1 MSFLLKQDIHN
12 VLTKIFYDDIV
23 NRRSNYFYYIGK
35 IVEWNNPN
43 VPDVPKETGSYEHET
58 RNNIINVKKIQPQD
72 VSYVIPRRNWISG
85 TVYDQYDPEY
95 SPTFKSDSGAESLK
109 DATFYVLSAHQGG
122 YYNVYKCLFNNG
134 GIPSTER
141 PSGSDLTPIT
151 YADGYVWKYMY
162 TIPLSLRNKFL
173 TQDYIP
179 VTKSVLNPYYS
190 NGEISSV
197 IVDNRGSGYLGN
209 AEVTL
214 SVASEFLGASG
225 NLTANIKPIFNEVGQ
240 FIDILIT
247 EKGNNIK
254 SANVTI
260 SDLGGTGK
268 SFYKQANSVSI
279 TNHGAGYITGAI
291 SNTTVS
297 VISTGT
303 QPNANAILALTFQS
317 NQLSSIKIVNG
328 GSGYTPSIIS
338 NTTVQITTTGA
349 VQPTSNA
356 TANIFFDTTAKFQP
370 IIVNGKLEDIVILD
384 PGINYSSNNQTY
396 VSLIGDGT
404 GAKLTPY
411 VNANGEVESI
421 IIEQRGSGYTY
432 LDIDIIGDGANA
444 NAYADFYIGDI
455 NTLQSTVELS
465 AINGAVYALRIIDS
479 GNGYSQAN
487 VSLIGDGTD
496 FVGNC
501 IIQNNSISRIDIINP
516 GRNFT
521 YANVIITG
529 NGSNAKATAIMSPV
543 GGHGKDA
550 IKEFHADTIMLYS
563 TINNDKNHG
572 LEINNDYRQFGLIRN
587 VEKFDSHD
595 TFTASIGSALY
606 LVTLS
611 EVTGLDADTK
621 LVLSSDSNVSFNVVT
636 ISNDQVL
643 LTNNNNFSL
652 VSEIRLANPAT
663 NQTYRIKSIDQE
675 PTINK
680 FSGDLISIDNR
691 TYTSHTD
698 QQLVTLKTVIKI

>member
-338 NTTVQITTTGA
+338 KTTVQKTTTGA